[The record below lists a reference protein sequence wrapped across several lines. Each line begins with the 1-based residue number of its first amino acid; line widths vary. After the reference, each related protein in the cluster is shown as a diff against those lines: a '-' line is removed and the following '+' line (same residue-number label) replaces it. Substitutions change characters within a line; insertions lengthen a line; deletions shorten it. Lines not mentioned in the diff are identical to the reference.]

1 MTIAAR
7 QNTTLPTTVQSRV
20 DALDRSAAYWANRQT
35 KWNNSK
41 TKL

>member
-7 QNTTLPTTVQSRV
+7 HNITLPTVQSRV
-20 DALDRSAAYWANRQT
+20 DALDRSAAYWAKRET

>member
-7 QNTTLPTTVQSRV
+7 HNNTLPTVQSRV
-20 DALDRSAAYWANRQT
+20 DALDRSAAYWANRQKKWT
-35 KWNNSK
+35 KSK